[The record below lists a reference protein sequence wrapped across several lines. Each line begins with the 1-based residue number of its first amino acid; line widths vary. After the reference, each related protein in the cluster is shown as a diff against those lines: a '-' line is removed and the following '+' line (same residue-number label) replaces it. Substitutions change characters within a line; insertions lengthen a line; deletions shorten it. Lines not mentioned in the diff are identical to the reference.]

1 MAATPTRRP
10 KARLSRADWVRAA
23 LDAIAARGLAGV
35 SVEPLAAQLG
45 VTKGSFYA
53 HFASRD
59 ELIEAALASW
69 EQSHGAEG
77 PFAGIEDPAERLRDL
92 LTAAIAFS
100 QSGAPSVHVSLLGEL
115 GDERVR
121 AAVAR
126 VTESRMQF
134 IAATYRE
141 LGLPPRRAGDRARIL
156 YAAYVGLL
164 QMSREAPDHRLAER
178 EFGRFATELSRTL
191 IATG

>member
-1 MAATPTRRP
+1 MEAVPIRQ
-10 KARLSRADWVRAA
+10 KSRLSRADWVRAA

-59 ELIEAALASW
+59 ELITAALASW

-77 PFAGIEDPAERLRDL
+77 PFAGIEDPGERLREL
-92 LTAAIAFS
+92 LRAAIAFS
-100 QSGAPSVHVSLLGEL
+100 QGGAPSVHVSLLGEL

-126 VTESRMQF
+126 VTEARIQF
-134 IAATYRE
+134 IADTYRE
-141 LGLPPRRAGDRARIL
+141 LGLPPRRASDRARIL
-156 YAAYVGLL
+156 YATYVGLL
-164 QMSREAPDHRLAER
+164 QMSREAPDRRLAAR
-178 EFGRFATELSRTL
+178 EFERFATELYKAL
-191 IATG
+191 IETS